1 MLHSSVFPCLT
12 IGKPSNS
19 GCHISI
25 FLKPTRVATLQPH
38 GNTEIQLQGLEF
50 RVATAI
56 VLSFR
61 AEKFVIGHRL
71 GGWNHRVPIGEWWE
85 ISEILMKKK
94 WKRKCDL
101 KKWYFLTLVVWK
113 WSCLVRRNDSGQMT
127 TCIVTPEIIQL
138 LLQPFQETRRSPS
151 SYWGMEN

>member
-1 MLHSSVFPCLT
+1 MATFNSSRQVQHLDVSFHPSAELFQQKCFHEHVNETIEESSNLQKNINQKKNVLHSSVFPCLT

-71 GGWNHRVPIGEWWE
+71 GGLKPPGSNWRMVGNFRNFDE
-85 ISEILMKKK
+85 KKME
-94 WKRKCDL
+94 
-101 KKWYFLTLVVWK
+101 KK
-113 WSCLVRRNDSGQMT
+113 M
-127 TCIVTPEIIQL
+127 
-138 LLQPFQETRRSPS
+138 
-151 SYWGMEN
+151 